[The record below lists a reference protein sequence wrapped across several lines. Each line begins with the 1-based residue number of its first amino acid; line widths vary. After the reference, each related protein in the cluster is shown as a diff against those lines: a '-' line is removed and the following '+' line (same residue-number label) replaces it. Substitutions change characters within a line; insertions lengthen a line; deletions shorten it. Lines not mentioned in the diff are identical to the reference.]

1 MCQGAR
7 KLTLD
12 ERTEPIWPSKRAY
25 TFGRRNESTRDVFTV
40 RMPRRDVREQL
51 AQLASDYHD
60 QHCASTR
67 AGIRPSDLQVL
78 DNQIDDIAPWT
89 LDSLAVIFESSQ
101 RANQSIEDV
110 FLAFACQGY

>member
-1 MCQGAR
+1 
-7 KLTLD
+7 
-12 ERTEPIWPSKRAY
+12 
-25 TFGRRNESTRDVFTV
+25 
-40 RMPRRDVREQL
+40 
-51 AQLASDYHD
+51 
-60 QHCASTR
+60 
-67 AGIRPSDLQVL
+67 L